1 MIKLYL
7 GNMIHD
13 LRTSGE
19 KKFCLTIKFNFVSSK
34 DNNEKQLIHSKSDNM
49 KIVICSIT
57 DEIINELFSYSFLRG
72 YQIRLEE
79 SMKRSG
85 FALDFVNGLHYK
97 CNKIILD
104 RSASY
109 IDSFN

>member
-34 DNNEKQLIHSKSDNM
+34 DNNEKQLTHSKSDNM
-49 KIVICSIT
+49 TTWKLWFVVLQMKLLMNFLVIH
-57 DEIINELFSYSFLRG
+57 F
-72 YQIRLEE
+72 
-79 SMKRSG
+79 
-85 FALDFVNGLHYK
+85 FVGTRYV
-97 CNKIILD
+97 
-104 RSASY
+104 
-109 IDSFN
+109 